1 MSTRSAAQEHAADPL
16 GTLERRHRPFLY
28 LCGFVGLLA
37 AGLLVYSQTIA
48 LAWDEGFHLLAA
60 QLILHGRTPYLDF
73 FHAQTPLYAYWNA
86 FWMRIFGASW
96 RTAHTVS
103 TLFTAGAVMLTADL
117 VFARFK
123 DLRGQLAW
131 ALLAA
136 MMVGLNTA
144 VVEYGTVG
152 QAYGLC
158 LFLIIA
164 AFRVTIVAVDRQGW
178 PLAAAAGFL
187 SGAASAASL
196 LTAPVGPV
204 LLIWMLWYNRAG
216 GRWAKF
222 AAFIGATMVPF
233 FPLLWLFT
241 KAPRRVFFQAVE
253 FHLFYRDAAWK
264 TATQH
269 NLEVLISWANDPAA
283 LLLGLL
289 AAVGLCFIASK
300 SVWDREHRAEFYL
313 CGWLTLVLS
322 LYLFKAHPT
331 FARYFLLVV
340 PFLTVLAT
348 AGLYAIVSGV
358 EVLRGPRWPVLVI
371 GLVLAVGLGE
381 EMYERRDDHS
391 WPGLEQVARKVNDVT
406 PPQGMLLADEPF
418 YFLTRRVPP
427 SGMEYGDTHKL
438 KLPAEFAASLH
449 VFPQAELERRI
460 HAGVFDTVSTCAED
474 DKIKE
479 LGLAGLYRKNFEMDD
494 CHVFWD
500 PARH

>member
-1 MSTRSAAQEHAADPL
+1 MSTRSAAEEHAADPL
-16 GTLERRHRPFLY
+16 GTLERRQRPFLY
-28 LCGFVGLLA
+28 LCGFVALLT

-60 QLILHGRTPYLDF
+60 QLILRGRTPYLDF
-73 FHAQTPLYAYWNA
+73 FHAQAPLYAYWNA
-86 FWMRIFGASW
+86 FWMRIFGVSW
-96 RTAHTVS
+96 RTAHAVS
-103 TLFTAGAVMLTADL
+103 ALLTAGAVMLTADL

-123 DLRGQLAW
+123 DLRGRLAW
-131 ALLAA
+131 AILAA
-136 MMVGLNTA
+136 ILVGLNTA

-158 LFLIIA
+158 LFLIVA
-164 AFRVTIVAVDRQGW
+164 AFRVTIVSVDRQGW
-178 PLAAAAGFL
+178 LLSALAGFL

-216 GRWAKF
+216 ARWAKF
-222 AAFIGATMVPF
+222 AAFIGGTIVPF
-233 FPLLWLFT
+233 FPLLWLFA
-241 KAPRRVFFQAVE
+241 KAPRRVLFQAVE

-264 TATQH
+264 PATQH

-289 AAVGLCFIASK
+289 GAVGLCFIVSK
-300 SVWDREHRAEFYL
+300 SVWDRERRAEFYL
-313 CGWLTLVLS
+313 CGWLTLTIT

-331 FARYFLLVV
+331 FARYFLFAV
-340 PFLTVLAT
+340 PFLTMLAT

-358 EVLRGPRWPVLVI
+358 EVLRGPRWPVLVMA
-371 GLVLAVGLGE
+371 LVLAVGLGE

-391 WPGLEQVARKVNDVT
+391 WPELEKAARKVNEVT
-406 PPQGMLLADEPF
+406 PPQGMLLADEPI

-427 SGMEYGDTHKL
+427 EGMEYGDTHKL
-438 KLPAEFAASLH
+438 KLPTDFAAALH
-449 VFPQAELERRI
+449 VVPQAELERRI
-460 HAGVFDTVSTCAED
+460 HAGVFDTTFTCDA
-474 DKIKE
+474 DKIKD
-479 LGLAGLYRKNFEMDD
+479 LGLADLYRMNFEIND

-500 PARH
+500 PKRHL